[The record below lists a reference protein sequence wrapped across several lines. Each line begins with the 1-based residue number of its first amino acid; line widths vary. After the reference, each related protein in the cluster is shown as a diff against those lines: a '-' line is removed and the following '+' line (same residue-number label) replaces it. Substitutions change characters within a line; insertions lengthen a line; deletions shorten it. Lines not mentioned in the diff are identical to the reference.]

1 MKHSVLKVALTLLVT
16 APTLFSISHASSST
30 AADAMPVSAGSTAID
45 SKLMNAESTKQ
56 QPMKSPSSLD
66 DERLLQSLIKRGV
79 ICSGLSPEEQA
90 TALNIYMQ
98 QKLAKQQNK
107 NKPKVQNSQQQ
118 PKETPS
124 CISPLKSNK
133 A

>member
-1 MKHSVLKVALTLLVT
+1 
-16 APTLFSISHASSST
+16 
-30 AADAMPVSAGSTAID
+30 
-45 SKLMNAESTKQ
+45 
-56 QPMKSPSSLD
+56 MKSPSSLD